1 MCFDPLSELTVM
13 YIYNGLL
20 MQVMKEYELTPREQS
35 LYLYGEVL
43 QHPDKPLRDLGVES
57 GSVLFLKVIIAIAI
71 AICIFSVV
79 VRYSTYM

>member
-1 MCFDPLSELTVM
+1 
-13 YIYNGLL
+13 

-57 GSVLFLKVIIAIAI
+57 GSVLFLKVIIVFILNI
-71 AICIFSVV
+71 VLRNSP
-79 VRYSTYM
+79 YM